1 MKKNIRKRNLFLS
14 LLFVLLACTFFAFM
28 PTHAKAFADQAGSTE
43 KITITFDAR
52 GGTILPEI
60 TTYEIDKGGSLSSVL
75 AEMPTAKKNY
85 NFFGGWYY
93 IQTDTSGNPIHSKP
107 ELSTTFNE
115 NTTIYAD
122 WNEKINKYTISK
134 SAENYTI
141 VGETTNSN
149 AKYNLSTSETSIENA
164 ITKIL
169 NDLNS
174 GIEECTIIFNDIS
187 LENNLELSYK
197 NLTLSGNLL
206 LNQYS
211 ITYTSLET
219 SSKLTLTDLTITSD
233 GNQNQV
239 NLQGDYAASLVS
251 KNTFFLSNSP
261 NKNYAIFLTNT
272 NFSLSF
278 SEKIKHT
285 TSYLFNHISQ
295 NTINTACFQNDIDF
309 SEQENNQISITVPY
323 TSDSITIVKI
333 INDSTLN
340 NNKKENYRFVP
351 LSDAYTCE
359 ISSSGTSLRCQVYFN
374 INFEPNGGE
383 PSGTVTHTNTRYKEN
398 MMINYKSYIEGAEAD
413 ETDDKYKIAHKSI
426 SGFIAKITLDET
438 TRIANSLESNVWY
451 IDANEFMNFKE
462 ANASISDFSTYF
474 TTTPEKT
481 TFRPFNYYLYESVN
495 ISPDFYIVGYFLSL
509 GLEPTFVTCWTDKI
523 YTINFV
529 ENGGSTCEPVSA
541 AYGTLISLPSPSKE
555 GYTFLGWFNQDDTAV
570 SINTMPDTNPTYY
583 AKWEINNYNLTI
595 DRKNGE
601 LAINT
606 VVQYGSNLLEIA
618 DLNSSLFTKTGYE
631 FVGWFIDN
639 TTTQID
645 ETTTMPATNLSIHAQ
660 WQIKQY
666 TITLYLN
673 KTSDDNTIFKTITA
687 DYLSEISDL
696 FSTNPSELGKEF
708 KGWFTSRNGYDN
720 GDQTITSLSSMP
732 AQNTNLYA
740 GWKNINYTITFFYNS
755 NTVWSRLTLHYG
767 DEITTP
773 TINLSGFIFNG
784 WYNEITLETPFN
796 TQSMPLHDVNAYA
809 KITEKQ
815 TIDIDIIAQSNEKS
829 RINGF
834 TLNTPLNNFKIE
846 YLVNGEWTTTIPDKV
861 GTYDVKITR
870 HEDASFKS
878 FSKVL
883 ENGFTISGNKVSLK
897 IYSIILYCV
906 AVIEIIF
913 SVIVLMLKKQ
923 RASYLNFAIAFP
935 FGVVGTGDFISFLIS
950 LILAIFG
957 FVLLIIQ
964 IVGLHRTNNQIQL
977 TKDKDNKYTPPDVSK
992 NETIKK
998 NVDIILKNN
1007 GFETAAQE
1015 LKDDSSNSKIDMLD
1029 ENEND
1034 NKNNKDDLTDKNN

>member
-1 MKKNIRKRNLFLS
+1 MKKIIRKRSLFLS
-14 LLFVLLACTFFAFM
+14 LLFALLSCTLFALM
-28 PTHAKAFADQAGSTE
+28 PTPARAFADDAESTE
-43 KITITFDAR
+43 KVTISFDAR
-52 GGTILPEI
+52 GGTISPET
-60 TTYEIDKGGSLSSVL
+60 TTYEIDKGGNLSSVL
-75 AEMPTAKKNY
+75 SEMPTVTKDH

-93 IQTDTSGNPIHSKP
+93 LQTDTDGNVSHSTP

-149 AKYNLSTSETSIENA
+149 ENYNLSTSETSIENA

-169 NDLNS
+169 DDLNS

-211 ITYTSLET
+211 ITYTSLKT

-239 NLQGDYAASLVS
+239 ILQGNYAASLVS
-251 KNTFFLSNSP
+251 KNTFFLSSSP

-272 NFSLSF
+272 NYSLTF

-285 TSYLFNHISQ
+285 TTYLFNHIST
-295 NTINTACFQNDIDF
+295 NTSNPASFQNDIDF
-309 SEQENNQISITVPY
+309 SEQENNQVSITVPY
-323 TSDSITIVKI
+323 TSDTITIVKM

-340 NNKKENYRFVP
+340 NNRKENYCFVP
-351 LSDAYTCE
+351 LSDAYTCA
-359 ISSSGTSLRCQVYFN
+359 IRSSGTSLSCQVYFN

-383 PSGTVTHTNTRYKEN
+383 PSGTVTHPNTRYKEN
-398 MMINYKSYIEGAEAD
+398 IMIYYKSYIEGDEAD
-413 ETDDKYKIAHKSI
+413 ETDDKYKITHKSI
-426 SGFIAKITLDET
+426 SGFIAKITLDES

-451 IDANEFMNFKE
+451 IDANEFMRFRE
-462 ANASISDFSTYF
+462 ANASISDFATYF

-509 GLEPTFVTCWTDKI
+509 DLEPTFVTCWTDKI

-529 ENGGSTCEPVSA
+529 ENGGTTCDPISS
-541 AYGTLISLPSPSKE
+541 AYGTLLSFPSPTKE
-555 GYTFLGWFNQDDTAV
+555 GYRFLGWFNQNDTA
-570 SINTMPDTNPTYY
+570 IDTNTMPDTNPTYY

-595 DRKNGE
+595 DRNNGE
-601 LAINT
+601 LPINT
-606 VVQYGSNLLEIA
+606 VVQYGSNLLEITE
-618 DLNSSLFTKTGYE
+618 LNNSLFTKTGYE

-645 ETTTMPATNLSIHAQ
+645 ESTTMPATNLSIHAQ

-673 KTSDDNTIFKTITA
+673 RTFDDTTIFKTITA
-687 DYLSEISDL
+687 DYLSDIADL

-708 KGWFTSRNGYDN
+708 KGWFTSRDGYDN
-720 GDQTITSLSSMP
+720 GDQAITPLASMP

-740 GWKNINYTITFFYNS
+740 GWRNINYTITFFYNS

-767 DEITTP
+767 EEITTP
-773 TINLSGFIFNG
+773 TISLSGFIFNG

-796 TQSMPLHDVNAYA
+796 TQSMPLHDVNVYA

-815 TIDIDIIAQSNEKS
+815 TIDIDIIAQTNEKS
-829 RINGF
+829 NINGF

-846 YLVNGEWTTTIPDKV
+846 YLVNGEWTTSTPNKV
-861 GTYDVKITR
+861 GTYDVRITR
-870 HEDASFKS
+870 REDASFKS

-883 ENGFTISGNKVSLK
+883 EKGFTVSGNKVSLK

-906 AVIEIIF
+906 AAIEIIV

-977 TKDKDNKYTPPDVSK
+977 TKDKDNKYTPPDVSE

-998 NVDIILKNN
+998 NVDIILKNS
-1007 GFETAAQE
+1007 GFETATSEIQDN
-1015 LKDDSSNSKIDMLD
+1015 LTDSENRNPDKN
-1029 ENEND
+1029 ENEN
-1034 NKNNKDDLTDKNN
+1034 NSK